1 MNWRKELLPSILPLD
16 EGAMLEAQRR
26 LDSLTKPKH
35 SLGRLE
41 DFAKKAAGITGN
53 PRPCIKNKVIFT
65 MAGDH
70 GVAGEGVSL
79 FPQEVTGQMIYN
91 FLEGGAGV
99 NVLARHAGARVVIA
113 DIGCIEN
120 IKTGNVNFIDK
131 KIARGTGNIAGGPAM
146 SEEQAIASLRAGM
159 EIFEGEYARGRI
171 DIAGLGE
178 MGIANTT
185 SASAITCCITGA
197 KAEDVTGRGTGID
210 DQRLKLKTDVVKK
223 AVRVNNPDPHDPLDV
238 LKKLGGFE
246 IGALAGVIIAGAA
259 KRVPVV
265 IDGFITA
272 SAALIAA
279 QISPLSRDYLFASHD
294 SVEKGHAVA
303 LKWMGLAPMF
313 DLQMRLGEG
322 TGACIGISLIEAG
335 TRVLNEMA
343 TFDGAGIS
351 REKE

>member
-120 IKTGNVNFIDK
+120 IKTGNVN
-131 KIARGTGNIAGGPAM
+131 
-146 SEEQAIASLRAGM
+146 
-159 EIFEGEYARGRI
+159 
-171 DIAGLGE
+171 
-178 MGIANTT
+178 
-185 SASAITCCITGA
+185 
-197 KAEDVTGRGTGID
+197 
-210 DQRLKLKTDVVKK
+210 
-223 AVRVNNPDPHDPLDV
+223 
-238 LKKLGGFE
+238 
-246 IGALAGVIIAGAA
+246 
-259 KRVPVV
+259 
-265 IDGFITA
+265 
-272 SAALIAA
+272 
-279 QISPLSRDYLFASHD
+279 
-294 SVEKGHAVA
+294 
-303 LKWMGLAPMF
+303 
-313 DLQMRLGEG
+313 
-322 TGACIGISLIEAG
+322 
-335 TRVLNEMA
+335 
-343 TFDGAGIS
+343 
-351 REKE
+351 

>member
-131 KIARGTGNIAGGPAM
+131 KIARGTGNIAGGSAM

>member
-70 GVAGEGVSL
+70 GVAGEGVSP

>member
-1 MNWRKELLPSILPLD
+1 
-16 EGAMLEAQRR
+16 
-26 LDSLTKPKH
+26 
-35 SLGRLE
+35 
-41 DFAKKAAGITGN
+41 
-53 PRPCIKNKVIFT
+53 VIFT